1 MADIK
6 ASVGNGGHNAD
17 SDVTEV
23 QLLLNAAPVSEG
35 GANPVL
41 DIDGWCGKG
50 TIAAIHA
57 FQKRQLGWSD
67 GRVDPGKGTIRK
79 LNELASS
86 PGARPVPLPDMDP
99 ATLALQSSV
108 QATRW
113 GAAGLEAVNNA
124 IAALDGGGLAS
135 LDAVVQ
141 TALASHFHLAGS
153 MAVATLRTHLAV
165 IQGNYTNAIATIAR
179 GLQVYRSV
187 SRRQMNIDEQGGA
200 DPAYTFVGSRI
211 CFTPLFHARTTGAR
225 PGLDWT
231 GEGFGPLCRAA
242 MVLHEP
248 IHFVDPAANF
258 DTYEHGPAY
267 ATLTAQRASHNASSY
282 PSFGAHVFEHSPL
295 PMGPR
300 YGAGR
305 PAD

>member
-6 ASVGNGGHNAD
+6 ASVGNGGHNAEA
-17 SDVTEV
+17 DVTEV
-23 QLLLNAAPVSEG
+23 QSLLNAVPAGQG

-50 TIAAIHA
+50 TVAAIHA
-57 FQKRQLGWSD
+57 FQKRQIGWSD
-67 GRVDPGKGTIRK
+67 GRVDPGKATIRR
-79 LNELASS
+79 LNELASA

-99 ATLALQSSV
+99 ATLALQSAV

-113 GAAGLEAVNNA
+113 GTAGLDAVNNA
-124 IAALDGGGLAS
+124 IAALDGGGLAT
-135 LDAVVQ
+135 LDPVVQ
-141 TALASHFHLAGS
+141 TALASHFHLAAA
-153 MAVATLRTHLAV
+153 MAAATLRAHLTV
-165 IQGNYTNAIATIAR
+165 IQRNFREAIATIAR
-179 GLQVYRSV
+179 GPQVYRSV
-187 SRRQMNIDEQGGA
+187 SRRQMSIDLQGGSA
-200 DPAYTFVGSRI
+200 PGYTFFGNRI
-211 CFTPLFHARTTGAR
+211 CYTPLFHARTAGAR

-258 DTYEHGPAY
+258 DTYEHGADY